1 MPQKKIL
8 VTGGS
13 GYVGSLLVP
22 KLLKLNHKVVVIDTF
37 WYGDVLREHP
47 NLKSKNIQPKTKDLK
62 GIDQVIHLAGILRYY
77 FKFNTKTYL
86 GNYLFRNK
94 NFM

>member
-37 WYGDVLREHP
+37 WYGDVLREDP
-47 NLKSKNIQPKTKDLK
+47 NLKK
-62 GIDQVIHLAGILRYY
+62 
-77 FKFNTKTYL
+77 
-86 GNYLFRNK
+86 
-94 NFM
+94 